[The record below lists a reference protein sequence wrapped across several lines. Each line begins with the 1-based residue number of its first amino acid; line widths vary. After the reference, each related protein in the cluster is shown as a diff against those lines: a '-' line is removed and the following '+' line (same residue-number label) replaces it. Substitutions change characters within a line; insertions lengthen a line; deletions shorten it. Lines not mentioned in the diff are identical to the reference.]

1 MSDFA
6 AKCAMGLRIPT
17 KFAAKAYKTDRSECL
32 AKNLA
37 SSVTCERLHR
47 VCNLQINSR
56 CVKECI
62 ALFARATCECVSMR
76 NLCYLCVSVVIQP

>member
-6 AKCAMGLRIPT
+6 ATCAMGLRIPT

-56 CVKECI
+56 CAKHC
-62 ALFARATCECVSMR
+62 ATCECVSMR
-76 NLCYLCVSVVIQP
+76 NICYLCVSVIIQP